1 MTRPDRL
8 RHLTAAAA
16 AALLLAL
23 TGCSRETAATGTG
36 APAQAPLTAD
46 TLLLTL
52 DGIEFRWGEASG
64 YVAFYDSIYP
74 QWSLRTKLRKVLE
87 DHLVPLRLAQRAF
100 PELRTEQLQKA
111 RAMQSVCG
119 NALELARKAEGLH
132 HRRGEVGLQLVE
144 VPIAVYLLDRAKL
157 GSVSDPIELPQ
168 GYMLCGALD
177 LREGGVVGDDL
188 VDAVQVP
195 FQTHDHPTF
204 RKWLDEQQAL
214 LARKASFVHPDYRN
228 AMPVW
233 LQLP

>member
-1 MTRPDRL
+1 MTRPDPKR
-8 RHLTAAAA
+8 TVAIKAAAA
-16 AALLLAL
+16 ILLAL
-23 TGCSRETAATGTG
+23 AGCSREGGTTDTA
-36 APAQAPLTAD
+36 PLAQAQLTAD
-46 TLLLTL
+46 TILLTL

-64 YVAFYDSIYP
+64 FVAFYDAIYP

-100 PELRTEQLQKA
+100 PELRADQLQKA

-132 HRRGEVGLQLVE
+132 HRRGEVGLQVVE
-144 VPIAVYLLDRAKL
+144 VPVAMFLLDRARL

-204 RKWLDEQQAL
+204 RKWLDEQQAA
-214 LARKASFVHPDYRN
+214 LANKASYVHPDYRN

>member
-1 MTRPDRL
+1 MRRPDRTIL
-8 RHLTAAAA
+8 AGATATVLLFAAA
-16 AALLLAL
+16 
-23 TGCSRETAATGTG
+23 GCSRENTPNGSG
-36 APAQAPLTAD
+36 APAQAQLTAD

-52 DGIEFRWGEASG
+52 DGIEFRWGDASG
-64 YVAFYDSIYP
+64 YVSFYDAIYP

-100 PELRTEQLQKA
+100 PELRAEQLQKA

-144 VPIAVYLLDRAKL
+144 VPVAVFLLDRARL

-204 RKWLDEQQAL
+204 RKWLDEQQAA

>member
-1 MTRPDRL
+1 MTRPDRHCSRPAL
-8 RHLTAAAA
+8 
-16 AALLLAL
+16 AALAALCTLAAC
-23 TGCSRETAATGTG
+23 TREAATTPPVDGTS
-36 APAQAPLTAD
+36 QPLAAD

-52 DGIEFRWGEASG
+52 DGIEFRWGDAAAPI
-64 YVAFYDSIYP
+64 AFYDSVYP

-100 PELRTEQLQKA
+100 PELRAEQLQKA

-119 NALELARKAEGLH
+119 NALELARKAEGMH
-132 HRRGEVGLQLVE
+132 HRRGEVGLQVVE
-144 VPIAVYLLDRAKL
+144 VPVAMFLLDRAKL
-157 GSVSDPIELPQ
+157 GSVSDPVELPQ

-204 RKWLDEQQAL
+204 RKWLDEQQAA
-214 LARKASFVHPDYRN
+214 LATKASFVHPEYRN

-233 LQLP
+233 LKLP

>member
-1 MTRPDRL
+1 MTFPDRS
-8 RHLTAAAA
+8 RHLTATAA
-16 AALLLAL
+16 AALLLTLA
-23 TGCSRETAATGTG
+23 GCSRENPATGAATEGQ
-36 APAQAPLTAD
+36 AQLTAD

-52 DGIEFRWGEASG
+52 DGIEFRWGEASA

-74 QWSLRTKLRKVLE
+74 QWSLRTKLRKVFE

-100 PELRTEQLQKA
+100 PELRTEQLQRA

-144 VPIAVYLLDRAKL
+144 VPVAMFLLDRAKL
-157 GSVSDPIELPQ
+157 GSVSEPIELPQ

-204 RKWLDEQQAL
+204 RKWLDEQQAA

>member
-1 MTRPDRL
+1 MTRPDRTRAYPML
-8 RHLTAAAA
+8 AA

-23 TGCSRETAATGTG
+23 NCCTRAPVATQDDP
-36 APAQAPLTAD
+36 APQAQLAAD

-52 DGIEFRWGEASG
+52 DGIEFRWGEAAAFIS
-64 YVAFYDSIYP
+64 FYDSIYP

-100 PELRTEQLQKA
+100 PELREEQLQKA

-144 VPIAVYLLDRAKL
+144 VPVAMFLLDRARL
-157 GSVSDPIELPQ
+157 GSVSDPVELPQ

-204 RKWLDEQQAL
+204 RKWLDEQQAA
-214 LARKASFVHPDYRN
+214 LATKASFVHPDYRN

-233 LQLP
+233 LELP